1 MLTYIIL
8 MKETKIIPLKKNN
21 INKSTA
27 NILGVVREV
36 IKKVI
41 GTIKMQTIPKNSH
54 WKRIKGVFPLKE
66 YLYANLA

>member
-1 MLTYIIL
+1 RESSVSTAYLASNKCMLTYIIL

-54 WKRIKGVFPLKE
+54 
-66 YLYANLA
+66 

>member
-1 MLTYIIL
+1 

-27 NILGVVREV
+27 KILGVVREV

-41 GTIKMQTIPKNSH
+41 GTIKMQTMPKIAIEKEQKVFSH
-54 WKRIKGVFPLKE
+54 SKNT
-66 YLYANLA
+66 YMQT

>member
-1 MLTYIIL
+1 

-41 GTIKMQTIPKNSH
+41 GTIKMQTMPKNSH
-54 WKRIKGVFPLKE
+54 
-66 YLYANLA
+66 